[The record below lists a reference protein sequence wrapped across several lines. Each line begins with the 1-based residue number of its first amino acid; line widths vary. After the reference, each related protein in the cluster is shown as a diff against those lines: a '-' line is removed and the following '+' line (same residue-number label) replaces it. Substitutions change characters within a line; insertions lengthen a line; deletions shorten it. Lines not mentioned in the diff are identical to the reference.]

1 MSFNRYYQDELS
13 YLRELGAEFARE
25 NPNLAP
31 FLSRESSDPDVERL
45 LEGFAFLTGRLRQ
58 KLDDELPELTHS
70 LLQLMW
76 PHFLRPIPAMTVV
89 QFEPLADA
97 GGEERL
103 VPRGVEIASRPL
115 DGTSCKF
122 RTGFDLPLVPAQVS
136 SVKVENTSRSGFI
149 EVGIRLFPDVSP
161 ADIGLGRLRFYLLGE
176 RGSAAARM
184 TYLSLLKHCRRIVV
198 TDSRGAELVLSSD
211 RLRPVGLTED
221 ESLLPTPEGVAPGFL
236 LLQEYFAFPDKFM
249 FVELSGLEPVAG
261 FSGNTLKV
269 VFELDQPFE
278 LASGLNND
286 SIRLNCV
293 PAVNLFEADADP
305 VSVDHRKTEYRLTA
319 RDTTGR
325 ALDIHSVRQVSGW
338 VQGRGARIAY
348 HPFEAFRSL
357 LGDQTAVYYAMR
369 RRPAVVGNGVDTYV
383 SFVRNDGSEIVPDVE
398 TVSLAVSCTNGRL
411 AEHIVTGHLDQPTST
426 TSSFV
431 RFRNIQPISPQIP
444 PPIGV
449 GLLWPLISNMAL
461 NFGSLLTVEAIRVL
475 MTTYHFRAHFDAQ
488 ERRRLD
494 IMVEGTTGVSSKA
507 MDWVLR
513 GFPVRGTDIQL
524 LLEESKFGGE
534 GEVFLFGTVLNR
546 FLDLFAN
553 INSVHRLGVRGSER
567 NVVYQWPIRTGTRPN
582 L

>member
-1 MSFNRYYQDELS
+1 MSFNKYYQDELA
-13 YLRELGAEFARE
+13 YLRELGAEFAAE

-45 LEGFAFLTGRLRQ
+45 LEGFAFLSGRLRQ

-89 QFEPLADA
+89 QFEPLAEA
-97 GGEERL
+97 GAEERS
-103 VPRGVEIASRPL
+103 VPAGVEIASRPV
-115 DGTSCKF
+115 DGTSCRF
-122 RTGFDLPLVPAQVS
+122 RTGFDLSLVAARVEA
-136 SVKVENTSRSGFI
+136 VRVENTSRSGYI
-149 EVGIRLFPDVSP
+149 ELGIRLYADVMPS
-161 ADIGLGRLRFYLLGE
+161 DLRLERLQFYLLGE
-176 RGSAAARM
+176 RGSSAARLA
-184 TYLSLLKHCRRIVV
+184 YLSLLRHCRRVV
-198 TDSRGAELVLSSD
+198 VKDGAGHSFTLPGG
-211 RLRPVGLTED
+211 RLRPVGLEPD
-221 ESLLPTPEGVAPGFL
+221 QSIVPVPSGVAPGFP

-249 FVELSGLEPVAG
+249 FVELDGLGPTAAFTG
-261 FSGNTLKV
+261 TALTI
-269 VFELDQPFE
+269 VFELDQPFG

-305 VSVDHRKTEYRLTA
+305 ITVDQRKTEYRLTA
-319 RDTTGR
+319 RDATGGP
-325 ALDIHSVRQVSGW
+325 LDVHSVRQASGW

-357 LGDQTAVYYAMR
+357 LGNEKAVYYSVR
-369 RRPAVVGNGVDTYV
+369 RRPAVAGHSVDTYV
-383 SFVRNDGSEIVPDVE
+383 SFVRDDGGEVVPEAE
-398 TVSLAVSCTNGRL
+398 TVSLAVTATNGRL
-411 AEHIVTGHLDQPTST
+411 AEHIVAGHLDQPTSST
-426 TSSFV
+426 PSYV
-431 RFRNIQPISPQIP
+431 RFRNIQAISPQIP

-461 NFGSLLTVEAIRVL
+461 NFGSLLTVDAIRVL
-475 MTTYHFRAHFDAQ
+475 ISTYHFRAHFDAQ

-494 IMVEGTTGVSSKA
+494 LMVDGIEAVTAKS
-507 MDWVLR
+507 MDWILR
-513 GFPVRGTDIQL
+513 GYPVRGTDIQVT
-524 LLEESKFGGE
+524 LEESKFGGE

-553 INSVHRLGVRGSER
+553 VNAVHRFRVRGSER
-567 NVVYQWPIRTGTRPN
+567 NVVYQWPIRTGTRPG

>member
-1 MSFNRYYQDELS
+1 MSFNKYYQDELA
-13 YLRELGAEFARE
+13 YLRELGAEFANE

-31 FLSRESSDPDVERL
+31 FLSRESTDPDVERL
-45 LEGFAFLTGRLRQ
+45 LEGFAFLSGRMRQ

-89 QFEPLADA
+89 QFEPLAEA
-97 GGEERL
+97 GGEERV

-122 RTGFDLPLVPAQVS
+122 RTGFDLPLVPAQVA

-149 EVGIRLFPDVSP
+149 EVGIRLFPDATF
-161 ADIGLGRLRFYLLGE
+161 ADMGLDRLRFYLLGE

-184 TYLSLLKHCRRIVV
+184 TYLSLLRHCRRVV
-198 TDSRGAELVLSSD
+198 VKDARGNELTLSGD
-211 RLRPVGLTED
+211 RLRPIGLD
-221 ESLLPTPEGVAPGFL
+221 EEEAVVPTPAGVAPGFP

-249 FVELSGLEPVAG
+249 FVELSGLGPVAG
-261 FSGNTLKV
+261 FAGNMLSV
-269 VFELDQPFE
+269 VFELNQPFE

-305 VSVDHRKTEYRLTA
+305 VSVDQRKTEYRLTA

-325 ALDIHSVRQVSGW
+325 PLDVHSVRQVSGW
-338 VQGRGARIAY
+338 VQGRGTRIAY

-357 LGDQTAVYYAMR
+357 LGDQKAVYYAIR
-369 RRPAVVGNGVDTYV
+369 RRPAVVGTGVDTYI
-383 SFVRNDGSEIVPDVE
+383 SFVRDDGSEIVPDVE
-398 TVSLAVSCTNGRL
+398 TVSLAVTCTNGRL
-411 AEHIVTGHLDQPTST
+411 AEHIVTGHLDQPTSST
-426 TSSFV
+426 PSFV
-431 RFRNIQPISPQIP
+431 RFRNIQAISPQVP

-461 NFGSLLTVEAIRVL
+461 NFGSLLTVDAIRVL
-475 MTTYHFRAHFDAQ
+475 ISTYHFRAHFDAQ

-494 IMVEGTTGVSSKA
+494 LMVEGTSEVSYKA
-507 MDWVLR
+507 MDWILR

-524 LLEESKFGGE
+524 LVEESKFGGE

-553 INSVHRLGVRGSER
+553 INSVHRLRMRGSER
-567 NVVYQWPIRTGTRPN
+567 NVVYQWPIRTGTRPS